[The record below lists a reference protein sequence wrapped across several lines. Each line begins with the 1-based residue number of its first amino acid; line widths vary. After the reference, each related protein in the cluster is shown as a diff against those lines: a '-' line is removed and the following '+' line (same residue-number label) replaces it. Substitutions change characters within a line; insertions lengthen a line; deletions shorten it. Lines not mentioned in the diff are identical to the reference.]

1 MTLDV
6 VNGQN
11 EKVDSLELSDDVFGG
26 APAMGLV
33 WEAVVHKQAGQRRGT
48 HATKTRARVSGTGRK
63 PWRQKGTGR
72 ARVGSARNPIWRTG
86 GVVFGPQPRD
96 YSYRLPRKVARAA
109 LRAALQSKLAD
120 GAVIVISAFE
130 LAEPRTRLGNEL
142 LEALEVPGKAL
153 LVDVT
158 ANETLDRAMG
168 NLPGVAVTVSS
179 LVTPRDLIDAEHVV
193 ISRAAM
199 EHLARAVTGSG
210 PLARAEA
217 DSEESA
223 ESTDSEESAGTE
235 DSPS

>member
-1 MTLDV
+1 M
-6 VNGQN
+6 
-11 EKVDSLELSDDVFGG
+11 
-26 APAMGLV
+26 
-33 WEAVVHKQAGQRRGT
+33 
-48 HATKTRARVSGTGRK
+48 
-63 PWRQKGTGR
+63 
-72 ARVGSARNPIWRTG
+72 
-86 GVVFGPQPRD
+86 
-96 YSYRLPRKVARAA
+96 
-109 LRAALQSKLAD
+109 RAALQSKLAD

-130 LAEPRTRLGNEL
+130 LVEPRTRLGNEL
-142 LEALEVPGKAL
+142 LEALDVPGKAL

-217 DSEESA
+217 DAEESA